1 MLGMYFIVLAVP
13 SPQDVLLQYG
23 ALGVLSLILIY
34 AVNKLFQQQVKA
46 HERDIAR
53 ADRAEEQLK
62 ELNKLVREQII
73 VELTR
78 ATDVLGRAI
87 ALFSEAPRRDRR

>member
-1 MLGMYFIVLAVP
+1 MLGMYLIVLAVS
-13 SPQDVLLQYG
+13 SPQDILLQYG

-62 ELNKLVREQII
+62 ELNKLVREQLI

>member
-1 MLGMYFIVLAVP
+1 MLGMYLIVLAVP

>member
-1 MLGMYFIVLAVP
+1 MLGLYYLAV
-13 SPQDVLLQYG
+13 SPQDIFLQYG
-23 ALGVLSLILIY
+23 ALGVIALLALL
-34 AVNKLFQQQVKA
+34 AVNKLFQYQIKA

-53 ADRAEEQLK
+53 ADRAEEQLR
-62 ELNKLVREQII
+62 ELHKLIREQLV

-87 ALFSEAPRRDRR
+87 TLFSEHRSR